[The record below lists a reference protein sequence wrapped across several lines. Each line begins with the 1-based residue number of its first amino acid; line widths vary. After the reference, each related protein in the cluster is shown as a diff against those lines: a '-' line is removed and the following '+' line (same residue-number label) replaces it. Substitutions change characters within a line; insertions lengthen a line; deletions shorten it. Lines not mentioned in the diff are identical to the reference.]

1 MEERRRAW
9 WASGFALVLAATT
22 GAAAV
27 HLWWLPCRGTM
38 LVGTPLA
45 SFGDAADVADGCVDR
60 MGEGTPFPL
69 PTAAA
74 SSSPGLLAL
83 IVVTIVAVAVA
94 WLLPVLT
101 EPLSGTSRLVAALPG
116 FAALGVA
123 VLAVGIA
130 YDVPGAEE
138 VAYPLAT
145 FLNLLVVS
153 GFAVLLGQVGTWPR
167 QLVTALDPLRRWLPE
182 GCRRRSPREQR
193 AVGSTLGL
201 VGLRWADAA
210 LRGGSL
216 VDDGSVVESLSLQH
230 AGRHD
235 PGTDRLGRLQ

>member
-1 MEERRRAW
+1 M
-9 WASGFALVLAATT
+9 
-22 GAAAV
+22 
-27 HLWWLPCRGTM
+27 
-38 LVGTPLA
+38 
-45 SFGDAADVADGCVDR
+45 
-60 MGEGTPFPL
+60 
-69 PTAAA
+69 
-74 SSSPGLLAL
+74 
-83 IVVTIVAVAVA
+83 TIVAVAVA

-167 QLVTALDPLRRWLPE
+167 HLVTALALSSMGFAGPIVNYLLMVHWSDLNWDAPPGSGYLTAAFLLVCGIAVLALTFLRRPAPPMAA
-182 GCRRRSPREQR
+182 RRVPAE
-193 AVGSTLGL
+193 V
-201 VGLRWADAA
+201 AA
-210 LRGGSL
+210 
-216 VDDGSVVESLSLQH
+216 
-230 AGRHD
+230 
-235 PGTDRLGRLQ
+235 